1 MRQGSLPAV
10 FLIIKEDEMGKV
22 RVFLCFSVIVMLL
35 VMVAGSAVAKPLK
48 TNLYG
53 LDGLFLA
60 TGGTTIPAGE
70 LGVGASMLLV
80 SDDFADGSI
89 IPVTVTYGMTSDLE
103 FAAAFE
109 VFKDYDDGV
118 DDDSGT
124 GDLFLSAKYAVQEEN
139 ADYPGTALGLNLKL
153 PLSDE
158 PIGTEET
165 DISIFAAMEMEM
177 KSVRGIL
184 NLEYLFPGGDDENQ
198 FKYVIGLEIPY
209 SDTTDFSIELVHL
222 PLLGEVPADLFRGD
236 MLAGGATFDL
246 GSALYFGVGIGIG
259 LNDDFSSDV
268 VAMGKI
274 NFTF

>member
-22 RVFLCFSVIVMLL
+22 RAFLCFSVIVMLL

-60 TGGTTIPAGE
+60 TSGTTIPAGE

-80 SDDFADGSI
+80 SDDLADGSI

-158 PIGTEET
+158 PLGTEET

-184 NLEYLFPGGDDENQ
+184 NLEYLFPGGNDENQ
-198 FKYVIGLEIPY
+198 FKYIIGLEIPY
-209 SDTTDFSIELVHL
+209 SDTTDFSLELIHL
-222 PLLGEVPADLFRGD
+222 PLLFDVPATLFRGD

-246 GSALYFGVGIGIG
+246 GSALNFGVGIGIG

-268 VAMGKI
+268 AAMGKI